1 MEPAVKA
8 GIEKTLNQLKD
19 TANEAAVPVLLN
31 ALDSAQPEIQEGALR
46 ALLARR
52 SGSGQREIIR
62 RWNSLSEAWKS
73 IVANNPRRI
82 ATAVRDS
89 ILSTDDELCAYG
101 CDALLNI
108 REYDLMPAL
117 ITAVE
122 DPSNPQAPRVARTL
136 VEMAELMYADI
147 NGPRKHEGHQ
157 DPARLRHH
165 VLASLQHSVD
175 RFDQH
180 RHRELVETFLLL
192 TTRENPLLKRIL
204 RDPHHSS
211 YLVVMEILNQS
222 ARTGIVRLIL
232 NFLQD
237 RFAPSAVLQVIAR
250 RRDPVFLRHA
260 LKRVG
265 ANPDSVARTNLRRIE
280 SIGWLRHDLS
290 MLDTLT
296 DSEQQAAIQMAI
308 CSGHNRL
315 EVFDVL
321 KYVLQ
326 NGKVPGRQTAAQA
339 LATFGGA
346 DANQLVLEGLE
357 DPDPQVQAQMVAQL
371 REKGIP
377 GAISRLIQLI
387 DSPHEVVRSAAQK
400 SLTEFNFARY
410 LSLFDTLDDDVRRST
425 GLLVRRIDPEAPALL
440 ASELKSKTR
449 TRRLRGLEVAQAMD
463 AVDFVEPLIIGL
475 LSDEDHFVRAE
486 AARALVHCKSPLA
499 REALRSALVD
509 RSVSVREAAELALRE
524 VGVDQTRD
532 TIPATL
538 SAALRH
544 AEENPMMN
552 ETDIV

>member
-1 MEPAVKA
+1 L
-8 GIEKTLNQLKD
+8 G
-19 TANEAAVPVLLN
+19 
-31 ALDSAQPEIQEGALR
+31 
-46 ALLARR
+46 RR
-52 SGSGQREIIR
+52 SGSGQREIVR
-62 RWNSLSEAWKS
+62 RWSSLSEDWKS
-73 IVANNPRRI
+73 IIAQNPRRI

-117 ITAVE
+117 INAIE
-122 DPSNPQAPRVARTL
+122 DASNPQAPRVAATL

-147 NGPRKHEGHQ
+147 NGPRKRDGNQ

-165 VLASLQHSVD
+165 VLASLQQAVD
-175 RFDQH
+175 RYELNQH
-180 RHRELVETFLLL
+180 PELVEAFLLL
-192 TTRENPLLKRIL
+192 TTRENTVLKRVL
-204 RDPHHSS
+204 QDPHHPS
-211 YLVVMEILNQS
+211 YLVLMEILNKS
-222 ARTGIVRLIL
+222 CRTGIVRLIL

-237 RFAPSAVLQVIAR
+237 RFAPSAILQVIAR

-260 LKRVG
+260 LKRIG
-265 ANPDSVARTNLRRIE
+265 DKPDSVVKTNLRRIE

-296 DSEQQAAIQMAI
+296 ASEQQAAIQMAV

-321 KYVLQ
+321 KYILQ
-326 NGKVPGRQTAAQA
+326 QGEAPGRQTAAQA
-339 LATFGGA
+339 LANFGGA
-346 DANQLVLEGLE
+346 DANQLALEGLD
-357 DPDPQVQAQMVAQL
+357 DPDPQVQAYMVTQL
-371 REKGIP
+371 RERGIP

-387 DSPHEVVRSAAQK
+387 DSPHEAVRSAAQK

-440 ASELKSKTR
+440 AAELKSKTR

-486 AARALVHCKSPLA
+486 AARTLVRCKSPLA
-499 REALRSALVD
+499 REALRSALAD
-509 RSVSVREAAELALRE
+509 RSVAVREAAELALRE
-524 VGVDQTRD
+524 VDVDRTRE

-544 AEENPMMN
+544 AEENPMMS
-552 ETDIV
+552 ETDFV